1 MRRPFV
7 ISTAAL
13 ALALLPAALG
23 AQTPATPPQQPPTQQ
38 PPTQQPTGQ
47 PPVEGQPTAQ
57 TDTEKPE
64 EPPKVPFTSPAGA
77 LLVQIKPDQTAV
89 FEEMVGKLKSGLART
104 QDTTLRQ
111 QAESLKVY
119 KAQEPFGSNTL
130 YLVMV
135 EPAVQNAE
143 YELFGM
149 LQKTMT
155 PEELRAPETAEM
167 WKRYANAF
175 AAGLSKLSLTPV
187 TPSTAGMVG
196 Q

>member
-7 ISTAAL
+7 IPTAAL
-13 ALALLPAALG
+13 ALALLPAALV
-23 AQTPATPPQQPPTQQ
+23 AQTPAAQPPAGQQPAAGQQPPAEQ
-38 PPTQQPTGQ
+38 PAAGQ
-47 PPVEGQPTAQ
+47 
-57 TDTEKPE
+57 TETEKKPE

-89 FEEMVGKLKSGLART
+89 FEEMVGKLKSGLAKT
-104 QDTTLRQ
+104 QNATLRQ

-119 KAQEPFGSNTL
+119 KAAEPFAGNTL
-130 YLVMV
+130 YIVMV

-155 PEELRAPETAEM
+155 DDELRAPETAEM

-187 TPSTAGMVG
+187 TATAAGM
-196 Q
+196 

>member
-7 ISTAAL
+7 IPTAAL
-13 ALALLPAALG
+13 ALALLPAALV
-23 AQTPATPPQQPPTQQ
+23 AQTPPAQPPAGQPPAGQQPAAGQQPPAEQ
-38 PPTQQPTGQ
+38 PAAGQ
-47 PPVEGQPTAQ
+47 TE
-57 TDTEKPE
+57 TEKPE

-104 QDTTLRQ
+104 QNATLRQ

-119 KAQEPFGSNTL
+119 KAAEPFAGNTL
-130 YLVMV
+130 YIVMV

-155 PEELRAPETAEM
+155 DEELRAPETAEM

-187 TPSTAGMVG
+187 TPTAAGM
-196 Q
+196 